1 MRCCASCHC
10 GGYLSQRGPLL
21 SSVPGCCKTQVTS
34 QEKMVRSL
42 LFSQETVRQI
52 IGSANPGVNLRCC
65 QQRDSLIPAPFA
77 VFEDDKWGLV
87 LLTVLG
93 QEETAALVPLLSSSS
108 SSIRATKPRNKH
120 SVFPDLPFAAFSV
133 LQALPHKE
141 RSTS

>member
-52 IGSANPGVNLRCC
+52 IGPANPGVNLRCC

-108 SSIRATKPRNKH
+108 SSIRATKPRNKQC
-120 SVFPDLPFAAFSV
+120 FPRPSICCIFCPSSSA
-133 LQALPHKE
+133 P
-141 RSTS
+141 